1 MLFKNMLFKKENSRH
16 DSDELTEQLAS
27 LRRELVETLWKNMV
41 LIVTIGVPI
50 SVSRAFYTGWLLPY
64 SVHVSAGLLVLV
76 VAYFRKR
83 LSYQFLCALFVVLL
97 WVIGLPGVI
106 TFGLAASSIWWLVL
120 SCFVASMLYSVRVG
134 VGVALATLAVLCG
147 IGFGFITGRLTT
159 NIDTI
164 TYQTQVSSW
173 ATLLIVT
180 GAFAYFALSAIG
192 TFNRSVVGLT
202 ARIKSQRD
210 EIEVLAMY
218 DELTG
223 LPALRLTEDRV
234 LRAIQSARPYSHKM
248 ALMFIDLDGFKS
260 VNDNLGHEAG
270 DFVLREVAAR
280 LTREIRAE
288 DTAGRIGGDEFMV
301 VLANLSGLEKIAEKR
316 ATEVA
321 SRIIA
326 SISSPII
333 YHEVPIRVGAS
344 VGIAIFPDHAQTPK
358 ELRKLA
364 DQAMYAAKKSGKYSY
379 AFATAA
385 GDGMQQLEQ
394 RKA

>member
-1 MLFKNMLFKKENSRH
+1 MLLKTMLFKRESSRQE
-16 DSDELTEQLAS
+16 SDELTEQLAT
-27 LRRELVETLWKNMV
+27 LRRELVEKLWKNMV
-41 LIVTIGVPI
+41 LIATIGVPI

-64 SVHVSAGLLVLV
+64 SVHVSAGLLVLL

-83 LSYQFLCALFVVLL
+83 LSYHFLSALFVVLL

-134 VGVALATLAVLCG
+134 VSVALATLAVLCG
-147 IGFGFITGRLTT
+147 IGFGYITGRLTT

-192 TFNRSVVGLT
+192 TFNRSVLGLT

-326 SISSPII
+326 SISIPII
-333 YHEVPIRVGAS
+333 YHEVPIRIGAS

-394 RKA
+394 KKA